1 MSAQIRSRQISL
13 CLLLL
18 LALCLDWQMVLARTR
33 DLCQVKPSTSS
44 LCVPTT
50 LGIYYDEETQHC
62 HYMGCSN
69 KRLFGSLEDC
79 EKICNNARHVKRRN
93 NVASSKTNQTTN

>member
-1 MSAQIRSRQISL
+1 MSAQRRRIQIWI
-13 CLLLL
+13 CLLV
-18 LALCLDWQMVLARTR
+18 ALCLEWQLVVARAR

-50 LGIYYDEETQHC
+50 VGIYYNVETQHC

-79 EKICNNARHVKRRN
+79 EKICNNRRHTKIRTN
-93 NVASSKTNQTTN
+93 LTNKINQTTN

>member
-1 MSAQIRSRQISL
+1 MKSHNCLQPLL

-18 LALCLDWQMVLARTR
+18 LVMCLERQVVAARVR

-50 LGIYYDEETQHC
+50 LGIYYDPETQHC
-62 HYMGCSN
+62 RYMGCSS
-69 KRLFGSLEDC
+69 KKLFATLEDC
-79 EKICNNARHVKRRN
+79 EKICNNKRHIRIRMN
-93 NVASSKTNQTTN
+93 TQSSRPNETTK

>member
-1 MSAQIRSRQISL
+1 MNASTGSRQISL
-13 CLLLL
+13 LLVL
-18 LALCLDWQMVLARTR
+18 LALCLEWQMAVARTR

-50 LGIYYDEETQHC
+50 LGIYYDVETQHC
-62 HYMGCSN
+62 HFMGCSN

-79 EKICNNARHVKRRN
+79 ERICNNARHVKRRN
-93 NVASSKTNQTTN
+93 NSSNKSNQTTN